1 MAYTNTFKSCLLR
14 LLSTSLQLPSHP
26 QNGRTVV
33 SLWFPIQ
40 IFWHVLHQSNTA
52 ESSLARPK
60 GGQRP
65 ASAVQRERERD
76 IYIYT
81 LVQNNAEMVWLRGS
95 FCMWEYIGTNV
106 HDNEFHWWVWVSAK
120 IPAALPTLKCLQA
133 NLSSTANQFT
143 SGDFSGRNGV
153 YVLGFLTSR
162 RTCPF
167 LPGFSFVLI
176 LN

>member
-65 ASAVQRERERD
+65 ASAVQRERD
-76 IYIYT
+76 IYIYIH
-81 LVQNNAEMVWLRGS
+81 LCRIMQKWFGWEGVFACGNISVQMSMTMNSTGGCEYQLRFQQLCQHWNVYKQTYPQLQTSSLPGIFQAEMGS
-95 FCMWEYIGTNV
+95 TFLDSSHHVAHV
-106 HDNEFHWWVWVSAK
+106 HFF
-120 IPAALPTLKCLQA
+120 Q
-133 NLSSTANQFT
+133 
-143 SGDFSGRNGV
+143 DF
-153 YVLGFLTSR
+153 LLFW
-162 RTCPF
+162 F
-167 LPGFSFVLI
+167 
-176 LN
+176 